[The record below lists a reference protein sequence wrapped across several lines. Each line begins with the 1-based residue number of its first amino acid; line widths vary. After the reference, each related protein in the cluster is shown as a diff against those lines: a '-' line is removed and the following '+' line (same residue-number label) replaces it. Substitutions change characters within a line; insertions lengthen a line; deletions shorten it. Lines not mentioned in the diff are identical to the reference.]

1 MGQVL
6 RDLVE
11 IPPRMKVP
19 SVRQARRLLDGSYR
33 SVDDILVAAQELET
47 VRRTGNGSTK
57 GRRAQREVDLLRAAL
72 VFSSAG
78 IDASMTRLVNDA
90 GRVLIRASGT
100 GAHAQYR
107 EFLKQA
113 IPAKSVASGLRD
125 VLLDMEIEETILAY
139 YLSQKTKASFQGSGD
154 LKKRVVSVLGL
165 PTSTLSQSVVDDL
178 DGFFTARN
186 EIVHQMDF
194 TEGLGSSV
202 ARQPRD
208 INEVME
214 QCNSALDVA
223 AELVNATVSTLAK
236 AGVR

>member
-1 MGQVL
+1 MGRVL
-6 RDLVE
+6 RDLVQ
-11 IPPRMKVP
+11 IPQGVRAP

-47 VRRTGNGSTK
+47 IRRTGNGSTR

-90 GRVLIRASGT
+90 GRALIRVSET

-113 IPAKSVASGLRD
+113 IPAKSVDSGLRD
-125 VLLDMEIEETILAY
+125 VLLDMEIEETVLNY

-154 LKKRVVSVLGL
+154 LKTRVVTVLGL
-165 PTSTLSQSVVDDL
+165 PASTLNQSVVKEL
-178 DGFFTARN
+178 DEFFIARN
-186 EIVHQMDF
+186 EVVHQMDF
-194 TEGLGSSV
+194 TERSGRSI
-202 ARQPRD
+202 ARQSRD
-208 INEVME
+208 LNEVMK
-214 QCNSALDVA
+214 QCNSALGVA

-236 AGVR
+236 ARVR

>member
-6 RDLVE
+6 RDLVT
-11 IPPRMKVP
+11 IPPGMRAP
-19 SVRQARRLLDGSYR
+19 SVRQSRRLLDGSYR

-47 VRRTGNGSTK
+47 LRRTGNGSTK

-78 IDASMTRLVNDA
+78 IDASMARLVNDA

-100 GAHAQYR
+100 GAHTQYR

-113 IPAKSVASGLRD
+113 IPAKSVDSGLRD
-125 VLLDMEIEETILAY
+125 VLLDMEVEETILTY

-154 LKKRVVSVLGL
+154 LKKRVVTVLGL
-165 PTSTLSQSVVDDL
+165 PTSTLSQSVVHDL
-178 DGFFTARN
+178 DKFFTARN

-202 ARQPRD
+202 ARQSRD
-208 INEVME
+208 INEVIE